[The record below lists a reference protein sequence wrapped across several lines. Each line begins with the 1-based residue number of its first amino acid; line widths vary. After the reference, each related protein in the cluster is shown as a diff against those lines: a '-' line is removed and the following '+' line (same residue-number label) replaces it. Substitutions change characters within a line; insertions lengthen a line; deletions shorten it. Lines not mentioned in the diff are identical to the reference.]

1 MKNNILLFH
10 IGTHKTGT
18 TSLQRF
24 LYDNNEILKKYNWS
38 YPCLDTAGFTIWTN
52 GRKLPWDEGST
63 ERWQMIEKELQDYNV
78 IISDEEFWYYP
89 DKLSKILSKAQE
101 FCNNIKVIVY
111 LRRQDRLVE
120 SMYNQDTKTLS
131 EHDSIMKYMNE
142 RLGLSN
148 NYLENLEKISDKIGH
163 ENVIVRIYEK
173 EQFAGE
179 RSDIFSDFI
188 DSLPGSN
195 ITPDWKQ
202 FTIPEYLNLSL
213 NGNFYEIKKICN
225 SIIDNPSEIW
235 NKEQI
240 RGIKKISGIKHTK
253 NSQKLSVGYFTK
265 QERIDLLNSQA
276 ENNAE
281 IARKYLNRKD
291 GELFYDKFLDYPV
304 YQGKATEFEKD
315 LIQTLFSMIY
325 KQQKKIEILP
335 AVTAIFMLRKNRK
348 LALWGIGENGEKL
361 LNYPLFPDVM
371 IDNDPN
377 KYHKTINNIQIVT
390 SDEINNWEEYFT
402 VVTPHFSEKID
413 EILRNKGLKKGE
425 NYLLLNDYLD
435 YFLTYY

>member
-38 YPCLDTAGFTIWTN
+38 YPCLDTAGYTIWTN

-63 ERWQMIEKELQDYNV
+63 ERWKMIEKELQDFNV

-101 FCNNIKVIVY
+101 FNNNIKVIVY
-111 LRRQDRLVE
+111 LRRQDRLIE

-131 EHDSIMKYMNE
+131 EHGSIIDYMNN

-163 ENVIVRIYEK
+163 ENIIVRIYEK
-173 EQFAGE
+173 EQFAGK
-179 RSDIFSDFI
+179 RKDIFSDFI
-188 DSLPGSN
+188 HSLPDSN
-195 ITPDWKQ
+195 INPDWDT
-202 FTIPEYLNLSL
+202 FTIPERQNLSL

-240 RGIKKISGIKHTK
+240 RGLRQISGMKHTK
-253 NSQKLSVGYFTK
+253 NSHGLSNGYFSK
-265 QERIDLLNSQA
+265 QERKNLLNSQA

-281 IARKYLNRKD
+281 IARKYLNREN

-304 YQGKATEFEKD
+304 FQNQATDFERD
-315 LIQTLFSMIY
+315 MIQTLFSLIY
-325 KQQKKIEILP
+325 RQQKKIEILP
-335 AVTAIFMLRKNRK
+335 AITAIFLLKKNKK
-348 LALWGIGENGEKL
+348 LALWGIGKNGEKL
-361 LNYPLFPDVM
+361 LNYPLFPDIM

-377 KYHKTINNIQIVT
+377 KYHKMINNIPVVP
-390 SDEINNWEEYFT
+390 SNEIKNWEEYFI
-402 VVTPHFSEKID
+402 VVTPQFSEKID
-413 EILRNKGLKKGE
+413 EILCNKGLKNGE
-425 NYLLLNDYLD
+425 NYLLFSDYLD
-435 YFLTYY
+435 EFIMY